1 MAPRKSDS
9 LSAKQRREAYLQ
21 AQQRR
26 RRLYLGLGIAAI
38 VIVVAGVVLSLTGRG
53 GSEQAATTP
62 AAPNRLGSAD
72 APVQIV
78 EFGDFGC
85 PSCRQWHNSGV
96 LPKLQAVYGDRISFT
111 FRHFPVITPQ
121 SPKAAEASQCAAEQN
136 AFWPYHDYLYQ
147 QATDLGVD
155 SLKTYAANLGLDA
168 AAFNTCLDSG
178 RYTAFVENER
188 QAALQA
194 GAQGTPTFFIN
205 DRAVSSNPSQMMAVI
220 DQLLP

>member
-1 MAPRKSDS
+1 MTTPKSS
-9 LSAKQRREAYLQ
+9 NLSAKQRREAYQQ

-26 RRLYLGLGIAAI
+26 RRLYLALGIAAI
-38 VIVVAGVVLSLTGRG
+38 VIVAVGVALSLSGRG
-53 GSEQAATTP
+53 GSEQAAATP

-72 APVQIV
+72 APIQIV

-96 LPKLQAVYGDRISFT
+96 LPKLQAVYGDRLNFT
-111 FRHFPVITPQ
+111 FRHFPIITPQ

-147 QATDLGVD
+147 QAADLSVAN
-155 SLKTYAANLGLDA
+155 LKAYAASLGLDA
-168 AAFNTCLDSG
+168 AAFDACLDSG
-178 RYTAFVENER
+178 QYTAFVETEKL
-188 QAALQA
+188 AAQQA
-194 GAQGTPTFFIN
+194 GARGTPSFFIN
-205 DRAVSSNPSQMMAVI
+205 GQAVSSNPSQMMAAI